1 MLGLVLGLGMRLGGS
16 VVLPSCVSGG
26 KGKNQNQRPCQWWRL
41 YPMYASQTQILNP
54 NFPLSERQK
63 PHKCSNTPSYPR

>member
-1 MLGLVLGLGMRLGGS
+1 MAVGGM
-16 VVLPSCVSGG
+16 VLPSRVSGG
-26 KGKNQNQRPCQWWRL
+26 KGKHQCLCRWWRL
-41 YPMYASQTQILNP
+41 YPVYASQTQILNP

>member
-1 MLGLVLGLGMRLGGS
+1 MAVGGM
-16 VVLPSCVSGG
+16 VLPSCVSGG
-26 KGKNQNQRPCQWWRL
+26 KGKNQRLCRWWRSC
-41 YPMYASQTQILNP
+41 PVYASQTQISNP